1 MKKIFLAIAIL
12 FSLTSNAQ
20 VTKATLTAS
29 GLTCSMCSKS
39 IYEALKKV
47 NTVESIKANISESSY
62 SIVFKKDVPVDLD
75 DLKKAVEG
83 AGFFVAKLKVSV
95 NFNNAEIKND
105 AHIMAGGLNF
115 HFLNVQDQT
124 LSGEKVLTVL
134 DKNFVTAKEFKKYES
149 YTKMK
154 CLETGVMAEF
164 GADKSSIGT
173 RIYHVTI

>member
-12 FSLTSNAQ
+12 FSISSYAQ
-20 VTKATLTAS
+20 ATKATLTAS

-62 SIVFKKDVPVDLD
+62 SIVFKKDAPVNLD
-75 DLKKAVEG
+75 ELKKAVED

-95 NFNNAEIKND
+95 NFDNAEIKND
-105 AHIMAGGLNF
+105 SHVLAGGLNF

-124 LSGEKVLTVL
+124 LNGEKVLTVL
-134 DKNFVTAKEFKKYES
+134 DKNFVSAKEFKKYEG

-154 CLETGVMAEF
+154 CLETGVMEDSS
-164 GADKSSIGT
+164 ADKSLVGT
-173 RIYHVTI
+173 RVYHVTI